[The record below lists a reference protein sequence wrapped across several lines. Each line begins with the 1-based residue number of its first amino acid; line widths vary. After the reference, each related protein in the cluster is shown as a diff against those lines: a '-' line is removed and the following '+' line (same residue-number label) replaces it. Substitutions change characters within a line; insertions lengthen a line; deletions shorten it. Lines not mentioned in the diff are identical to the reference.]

1 MILIHEIIRALSILY
16 MDNYRNCIP
25 SPKFASSKYYWY
37 KMDLV
42 LYQLLS
48 APGPATTI

>member
-1 MILIHEIIRALSILY
+1 MILIHEIIQALSVLY

-42 LYQLLS
+42 L
-48 APGPATTI
+48 